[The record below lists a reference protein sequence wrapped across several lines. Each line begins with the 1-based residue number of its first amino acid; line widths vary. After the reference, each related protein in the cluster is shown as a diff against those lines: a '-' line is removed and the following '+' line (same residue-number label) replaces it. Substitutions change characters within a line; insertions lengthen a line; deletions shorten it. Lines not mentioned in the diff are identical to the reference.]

1 MNISS
6 LLRKQKLKVT
16 VVSLIGLYI
25 FSLLF
30 FCLFRNQLVF
40 QAKPLHRDYSFQFD
54 QSFEEHAVTM
64 KDGTVLN
71 GLFFKSQLPSKG
83 LVFYLHGNADNLQRW
98 GEFAVDFTKIGYDV
112 FMYDYRG
119 YGKSNGSSS
128 RKNIHADAIAML
140 DWTKKH
146 IPYSKLIIYGRSLGS
161 AVASN
166 LAVTTNPSLLILE
179 TPFANFID
187 VIYWP
192 LRPSVLLFPDK
203 IEFSNQNA
211 LPKVKCPKVIFHG
224 TNDWIVPLSSAHK
237 LKPYL
242 QDQNQ
247 FFIIEGAGHRN
258 LSEFDSYHVQLA
270 AVLHKFIENKEAM

>member
-1 MNISS
+1 MNLSA
-6 LLRKQKLKVT
+6 LLNNKALKVI

-30 FCLFRNQLVF
+30 FYLFRNQLVF
-40 QAKPLHRDYSFQFD
+40 QASPLHRDYTFQFN
-54 QSFEEHAVTM
+54 QPFEEHSVTLT
-64 KDGTVLN
+64 DGTVLN
-71 GLFFKSQLPSKG
+71 GLLFKSQSSSKG
-83 LVFYLHGNADNLQRW
+83 LIFYLHGNADNLQRW
-98 GEFAVDFTKIGYDV
+98 GEFAADFTKIGYDV

-119 YGKSNGSSS
+119 YGKSTGSSS
-128 RKNIHADAIAML
+128 RKNIHTDAIAML
-140 DWTKKH
+140 DWTKKN

-166 LAVTTNPSLLILE
+166 LAVTANPSLLILE

-203 IEFSNQNA
+203 IEFSNQDV
-211 LPKVKCPKVIFHG
+211 LPKVSCPKVIFHG
-224 TNDWIVPLSSAHK
+224 TNDWIVPLSSAQK

-242 QDQNQ
+242 QDENQ
-247 FFIIEGAGHRN
+247 FFVIEGAGHRN
-258 LSEFDSYHVQLA
+258 LSEFESYHVQLA
-270 AVLHKFIENKEAM
+270 AVLRKFIENKEAM